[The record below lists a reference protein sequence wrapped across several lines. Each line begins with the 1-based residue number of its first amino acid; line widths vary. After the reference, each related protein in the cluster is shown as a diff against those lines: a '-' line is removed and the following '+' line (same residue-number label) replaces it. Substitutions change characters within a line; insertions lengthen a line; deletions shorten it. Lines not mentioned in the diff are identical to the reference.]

1 VLDNAV
7 RAVVMAN
14 SLLDSRS
21 DDLTQKRR
29 PEAITAIAWLFG
41 LSGIYLGVIGFIMLI
56 APKLLSVEMIVRLGR
71 PWLLGMELAGPYAFL
86 ISGWFLLFIALELRD
101 LRNWAR
107 VAATFVCAL
116 GVFLLIPVVS
126 FAATRF
132 RWSLLWSGLGIIV
145 RVVVVWYLWQE
156 EMRELFR
163 NG

>member
-1 VLDNAV
+1 
-7 RAVVMAN
+7 MAN
-14 SLLDSRS
+14 SLVDGPVP
-21 DDLTQKRR
+21 KHR
-29 PEAITAIAWLFG
+29 PEAVTAIAWLFG
-41 LSGIYLGVIGFIMLI
+41 LSGVYLGAVGFIMLI
-56 APKLLSVEMIVRLGR
+56 APLFSKEKLFSVETTVRLGR

-107 VAATFVCAL
+107 IAATFVCAW

-126 FAATRF
+126 IAATHF

-156 EMRELFR
+156 EVREGFESKK
-163 NG
+163 